1 MGRGGG
7 GGGRERPGRGLQHR
21 EGELGQDA
29 VDEHRRQRA
38 LGHQHLRLAAVN
50 GHGYLALVDGHHDA
64 LAQGQAALAQGQRA
78 DAGSLHVM
86 ERLQRELLGEQR
98 RGGHRHRRGHEADRL
113 RHTLRG
119 RRH

>member
-21 EGELGQDA
+21 HREGELGQDA
-29 VDEHRRQRA
+29 VDEHRRQGA

-64 LAQGQAALAQGQRA
+64 LAQGQRA
-78 DAGSLHVM
+78 DAGSLHVV

-98 RGGHRHRRGHEADRL
+98 
-113 RHTLRG
+113 
-119 RRH
+119 